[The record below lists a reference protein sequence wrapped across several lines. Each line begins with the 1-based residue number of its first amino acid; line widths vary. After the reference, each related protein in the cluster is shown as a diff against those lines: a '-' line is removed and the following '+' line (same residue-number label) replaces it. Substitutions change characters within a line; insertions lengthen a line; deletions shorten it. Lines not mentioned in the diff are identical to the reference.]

1 MKKIAAIHDLSG
13 YGRASLTVAIPIL
26 SYMGYQVCPLPTAIL
41 SAHSEYKDFRSFDLT
56 DQMQGIIDHWKELD
70 LHFDALYSGYLASEK
85 QMNIVSGFFDD
96 FSQDD
101 NFILVDPV
109 LGDHGK
115 LYPGMDTGMITGM
128 RELCKKANVITP
140 NLTEAAFLLDT
151 APSPHTPPAE
161 AIEWCKALSKLGPE
175 YVIITSAPSGN
186 EKKFMIICCIST
198 IFNIIANAFIIPL
211 FGANGYVAASY
222 PGTGDAFASVITGCL
237 LNGDS
242 LPEAI
247 ERAVHFINMGIK
259 ATFGYTHNPLD
270 GMNQEKVLHYLNE
283 SLPYFTYELLPG

>member
-151 APSPHTPPAE
+151 APPRPKRSNGVKPSVNSGRNM
-161 AIEWCKALSKLGPE
+161 LSSLRLRREMKKKWLRSL
-175 YVIITSAPSGN
+175 IIRT
-186 EKKFMIICCIST
+186 T
-198 IFNIIANAFIIPL
+198 NAC
-211 FGANGYVAASY
+211 GG
-222 PGTGDAFASVITGCL
+222 
-237 LNGDS
+237 
-242 LPEAI
+242 
-247 ERAVHFINMGIK
+247 
-259 ATFGYTHNPLD
+259 
-270 GMNQEKVLHYLNE
+270 
-283 SLPYFTYELLPG
+283 